1 MSYSPACDSP
11 VAFGLNGIS
20 FFLPIS
26 GAGCAALLVLL
37 LILAV
42 FGKLLRLRFSDA
54 PPRVGGMVDE
64 PLFPAYDW
72 LYRKAAAA
80 DARTS

>member
-1 MSYSPACDSP
+1 M
-11 VAFGLNGIS
+11 
-20 FFLPIS
+20 
-26 GAGCAALLVLL
+26 LVLL